1 MKGRPSVKVISIVG
15 ARPQFIKAALLCK
28 LLRQKHQEVLVH
40 TGQHYDENMS
50 EVFFR
55 EMEIPEPE
63 YNLGVGSGPH
73 GEQTA
78 EMLVRIE
85 RVLMAEK
92 PDVVLVYGD
101 TNSTLA
107 GALAAA
113 KLCIPVAHVEAGLRS
128 YNRTMPEEINRVL
141 ADRAS
146 ELLFCPTQAAV
157 ENLRREGITAGVHLV
172 GDVMYDAALLF
183 GQMAEQRSTVLDQ
196 LHLRPRGYLLATVH
210 RAHSTDD
217 ADHLRS
223 ILTAFASVAERIVFP
238 IHPRTRRFVKEH
250 GLEQL
255 LQGAANVLST
265 EPVSYLDMLQLERN
279 ARAILTDS
287 GGVQKEAYFFGVPCI
302 TMRSE
307 TEWVE
312 TVADGWNCLVG
323 TDTQAIVDAIRSFSP
338 QGPRNNHYGDGT
350 ACQRIVAVLE
360 QFHAQRCR
368 T

>member
-1 MKGRPSVKVISIVG
+1 VKVISIVG

-28 LLRQKHQEVLVH
+28 LLRQRHQEVLVH

-55 EMEIPEPE
+55 EMDIPEPD
-63 YNLGVGSGPH
+63 YNLEVGSGLH

-78 EMLVRIE
+78 EMLIRIE
-85 RVLMAEK
+85 RVLVAER
-92 PDVVLVYGD
+92 PDLVLVYGD

-128 YNRTMPEEINRVL
+128 FNRAMPEEINRVL
-141 ADRAS
+141 TDRAS
-146 ELLFCPTQAAV
+146 DLLFCPTVTAV
-157 ENLRREGITAGVHLV
+157 ENLRREGITKGVHLV
-172 GDVMYDAALLF
+172 GDVMYDAALHF
-183 GQMAEQRSTVLDQ
+183 GRLAAERSRILARLNLQ
-196 LHLRPRGYLLATVH
+196 PREYLVATVH

-217 ADHLRS
+217 AQHLRS
-223 ILTAFASVAERIVFP
+223 ILSAFASSGERIVFP
-238 IHPRTRRFVKEH
+238 IHPRTRRFLREH
-250 GLEQL
+250 QLESL
-255 LQGAANVLST
+255 LSQAKNVLAL
-265 EPVSYLDMLQLERN
+265 EPVSYLDMLQLEQH

-287 GGVQKEAYFFGVPCI
+287 GGMQKEAYFFGVPCI
-302 TMRSE
+302 TMRAE

-323 TDTQAIVDAIRSFSP
+323 TDTEAILQALRSFAPS
-338 QGPRNNHYGDGT
+338 GGRNNHYGDGT

-360 QFHAQRCR
+360 KFHAERSAP
-368 T
+368 

>member
-1 MKGRPSVKVISIVG
+1 MQAVKVISIVG

-28 LLRQKHQEVLVH
+28 LLRQQHQEVLVH

-55 EMEIPEPE
+55 EMSIPEPE
-63 YNLGVGSGPH
+63 YNLEVGSGSH

-92 PDVVLVYGD
+92 PDIVLVYGD

-107 GALAAA
+107 GALAAV
-113 KLCIPVAHVEAGLRS
+113 KLQIPVAHVEAGLRS
-128 YNRTMPEEINRVL
+128 FNRTMPEEINRLL

-146 ELLFCPTQAAV
+146 DLLFCPTVAAV
-157 ENLRREGITAGVHLV
+157 ENLRREGITKGVHLV
-172 GDVMYDAALLF
+172 GDVMYDAALHF
-183 GQMAEQRSTVLDQ
+183 GRLAADRSKILTRLN
-196 LHLRPRGYLLATVH
+196 LRPREYLVATVH

-217 ADHLRS
+217 ARHLRN
-223 ILTAFASVAERIVFP
+223 ILSAFAGVSERIVFP
-238 IHPRTRRFVKEH
+238 IHPRTRRFLREH
-250 GLEQL
+250 GLEDL
-255 LQGAANVLST
+255 LAQATNVMAL
-265 EPVSYLDMLQLERN
+265 EPMSYLDMLQLEQS

-287 GGVQKEAYFFGVPCI
+287 GGMQKEAYFFGVPCI
-302 TMRSE
+302 TMRAE

-312 TVADGWNCLVG
+312 TVEDGWNCLVG
-323 TDTQAIVDAIRSFSP
+323 TETQAIVQAIRSFAPTSP
-338 QGPRNNHYGDGT
+338 RKNHYGDGT

-360 QFHAQRCR
+360 QFYAERAGI
-368 T
+368 